1 MAATA
6 RLLLFL
12 VASFLASSSSF
23 SRVAI
28 STTSS
33 PASPRNVSLALYYET
48 LCPYC
53 SNFIVN
59 HLSKIFHDGLISI
72 VDLDLIPYGNARL
85 GSNST
90 MSCQHGPNEC
100 LLNTVEAC
108 AINAWPD
115 LSIHFSFI
123 YCVEHLVLEHKYTEW
138 ESCFSKLGL
147 DSNAVLNCYDSG
159 HGKELEL
166 QYAEKTD
173 SLQPP
178 HRYVPWVVV
187 DGQPLYEDYEK
198 FEAYI
203 CKAYHG
209 EPPETC
215 LGLLPK
221 KDHKMKADN
230 HVSYADEMISSSIA
244 AVHGDAKIDMVV

>member
-115 LSIHFSFI
+115 L
-123 YCVEHLVLEHKYTEW
+123 
-138 ESCFSKLGL
+138 
-147 DSNAVLNCYDSG
+147 
-159 HGKELEL
+159 LEL
-166 QYAEKTD
+166 QYAEQTD